1 MKRWISLLLAVC
13 VLAGMLAVP
22 VCAATKVETNEAD
35 ALNSLGLFLG
45 MTTGYGL
52 DYNLTRDQSAMLLVR
67 MLGALDEAETG
78 KYTHPFN
85 DVAPWASNVV
95 AYAFAKGL
103 VKGYG
108 ATRYGGS
115 DTVTDF
121 QYLTIVLRALGYT
134 DNGENDDFFY
144 RTSRKLGKQLGLV
157 DSEADDENF
166 TRGEAVDI
174 FWRAL
179 NTKLKGQEKTLA
191 QQLIEQKVFTEEE
204 FALATE
210 YAKNG
215 RPKSESD
222 GKADDKSDDKTD
234 DKSDDSSNGGSGS
247 GTTGEKKLEDTTWEE
262 YLNMSDAEKD
272 AFFEKFATPAKFFE
286 WKEKAE
292 AAYKEGKNVIEVG
305 KDGTVDLGDLVG
317 NN

>member
-215 RPKSESD
+215 RPKSETD
-222 GKADDKSDDKTD
+222 GKTDGKSDDKTD

-286 WKEKAE
+286 WKGKAE

>member
-215 RPKSESD
+215 RPKSETD
-222 GKADDKSDDKTD
+222 GKTDGKSDDKTD
-234 DKSDDSSNGGSGS
+234 DKSEDSSNGGSGS

-286 WKEKAE
+286 WKGKAE

>member
-22 VCAATKVETNEAD
+22 VCAATRVETNEAA

-215 RPKSESD
+215 RPKSETD
-222 GKADDKSDDKTD
+222 GKTDGKSDDKTD
-234 DKSDDSSNGGSGS
+234 DKAEDSSNGGSGS

-262 YLNMSDAEKD
+262 YLNMSNAEKD

-286 WKEKAE
+286 WKGKAE

>member
-222 GKADDKSDDKTD
+222 GKTDDKSDDKTD
-234 DKSDDSSNGGSGS
+234 DKSEDSSNGGSGS

-286 WKEKAE
+286 WKGKAE

>member
-85 DVAPWASNVV
+85 DVAQWASNVV

-215 RPKSESD
+215 RPKSETD

-234 DKSDDSSNGGSGS
+234 DKSEDSSNGGSGS

-286 WKEKAE
+286 WKGKAE

>member
-85 DVAPWASNVV
+85 DVAQWASNVV

-215 RPKSESD
+215 RPKSETD

-234 DKSDDSSNGGSGS
+234 DKAEDSSNGGSGS

-286 WKEKAE
+286 WKGKAE

>member
-103 VKGYG
+103 IKGYG

-215 RPKSESD
+215 RPKSETD
-222 GKADDKSDDKTD
+222 GKTDGKSDDKTD
-234 DKSDDSSNGGSGS
+234 DKAEDSSNGGSGS

-286 WKEKAE
+286 WKGKAE

>member
-1 MKRWISLLLAVC
+1 M
-13 VLAGMLAVP
+13 
-22 VCAATKVETNEAD
+22 
-35 ALNSLGLFLG
+35 
-45 MTTGYGL
+45 
-52 DYNLTRDQSAMLLVR
+52 
-67 MLGALDEAETG
+67 
-78 KYTHPFN
+78 
-85 DVAPWASNVV
+85 
-95 AYAFAKGL
+95 
-103 VKGYG
+103 
-108 ATRYGGS
+108 
-115 DTVTDF
+115 
-121 QYLTIVLRALGYT
+121 
-134 DNGENDDFFY
+134 
-144 RTSRKLGKQLGLV
+144 
-157 DSEADDENF
+157 
-166 TRGEAVDI
+166 DI

-215 RPKSESD
+215 RPKSETD
-222 GKADDKSDDKTD
+222 GKTDGKSDDKTD